1 MFKRSARLT
10 AAGLAVGTAFSSYRR
25 RAGRGRA
32 LAASA
37 AAVVLAGG
45 MTLLGPVGGAQA
57 AASDCEGGAKGFVD
71 ISDNAY
77 DTMARQVILYDEGI
91 AISLE
96 HGNIRG
102 VHRGWAIIAGDVL
115 PGNQVWMDWSQDGGE
130 KWLQC
135 GPFTSR
141 NGENKTSAAQRT
153 SNNPDWQF
161 RACGSTRSGIH
172 CTGWW

>member
-1 MFKRSARLT
+1 MSWER
-10 AAGLAVGTAFSSYRR
+10 VSSLGR

-32 LAASA
+32 LAATA
-37 AAVVLAGG
+37 ATVVLAGG

-57 AASDCEGGAKGFVD
+57 AASDCEGGSRGFID

-77 DTMARQVILYDEGI
+77 DHMARQVTLYDEGI
-91 AISLE
+91 NISLQY
-96 HGNIRG
+96 GNIRG
-102 VHRGWAIIAGDVL
+102 IERGWALIAGDVR
-115 PGNQVWMDWSQDGGE
+115 PGNQVWMDWSQDGGRN
-130 KWLQC
+130 WLQC

-153 SNNPDWQF
+153 SNDANWQF

-172 CTGWW
+172 CTAWW